1 MQTALTDS
9 LIASAGETPEVRDA
23 LYARV
28 VDEFA
33 GALSRLA
40 AAYEAEPQRR
50 QDLLQDICFTLWRS
64 LSKFAGQCSLRTW
77 VYRVAHNTAVTH
89 VARERRHRVRDLYD
103 LEQLEAIPD
112 VLDSERVV
120 DEAQVVEKLQRLIQ
134 RLKPLDRQVI
144 VLHLEGL
151 KPADIAAIS
160 GLSAGNVATKVH
172 RLKQLLA
179 RHFNVEIA
187 P

>member
-1 MQTALTDS
+1 MQTALTDT
-9 LIASAGETPEVRDA
+9 LTASARETPEVRDA

-28 VDEFA
+28 VEDFA
-33 GALSRLA
+33 GALNRLA
-40 AAYEAEPQRR
+40 AAYEVDPQRR

-64 LSKFAGQCSLRTW
+64 FSKFAGQCSLRTW
-77 VYRVAHNTAVTH
+77 VYQVAHNTAVTH
-89 VARERRHRVRDLYD
+89 VARERRHRMRDLYD

-112 VLDSERVV
+112 VRDNERAV
-120 DEAQVVEKLQRLIQ
+120 DEAQVIEKLQRLIQ
-134 RLKPLDRQVI
+134 QLKPLDRQVI

-151 KPADIAAIS
+151 KPAEIAAIS

-172 RLKQLLA
+172 RLKQFLA

-187 P
+187 S